1 MPAAVGLIL
10 LAAGGSSRLGR
21 PKQLLRYQG
30 QTLLRRAASAAIAS
44 GCSPVIVVLGE
55 VSAECVR
62 ELAGLN
68 VEIICNSA
76 WEHGIG
82 TSIRA
87 GLHSLQAA
95 FVDAVVIQLCDQPRV
110 DEIHLRRLV
119 AEFEG
124 SDTAI
129 VATDYGGHTGVPALF
144 ARRMFPAL
152 AALPDQAG
160 ARNVIQSQVGSVVRV
175 PCPEAAIDV
184 DTPEDYRRLTGDNP
198 G

>member
-21 PKQLLRYQG
+21 PKQLLPYQG
-30 QTLLRRAASAAIAS
+30 QTLLRRAALAASTS
-44 GCSPVIVVLGE
+44 GCRPVVVVLGGA
-55 VSAECVR
+55 SAECTR

-68 VEIICNSA
+68 VEITCNSA
-76 WEHGIG
+76 WEQGIG

-87 GLHSLQAA
+87 GLQELQAA

-110 DEIHLRRLV
+110 DEIHLRMLV
-119 AEFEG
+119 TEFERL
-124 SDTAI
+124 DAAI

-152 AALPDQAG
+152 TALPDHEG
-160 ARNVIQSQVGSVVRV
+160 ARNVIQNHFGQVVRLL
-175 PCPEAAIDV
+175 CPEAAIDV
-184 DTPEDYRRLTGDNP
+184 DTPEDFRRLTGDDP
-198 G
+198 A